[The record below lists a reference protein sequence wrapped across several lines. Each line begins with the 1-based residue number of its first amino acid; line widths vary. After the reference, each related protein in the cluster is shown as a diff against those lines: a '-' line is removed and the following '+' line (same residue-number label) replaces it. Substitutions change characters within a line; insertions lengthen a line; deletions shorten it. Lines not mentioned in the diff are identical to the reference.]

1 MRAKYT
7 ITLNDLIEDGFNL
20 FNFEWTIQPNTVSKD
35 EVQDTIIRMYQFRE
49 IGLETP
55 YYFQQEFKNSFLNNL
70 PWLNKT
76 LEIYYSLAFA
86 GGQEKK
92 TSTISRDTTTTLT
105 RTDATKKTTED
116 TNTIDKSVETSNNV
130 GDRYL
135 DTPEDVLGSNSTRYA
150 TSINNQTQSGSET
163 TDETD
168 TRNIDETGSLNR
180 SDDGTEETTENE
192 DYTITR
198 TTNLTNELKN
208 RYEVND
214 ILYQFALKF
223 DDLFMGVF

>member
-135 DTPEDVLGSNSTRYA
+135 DTPENVLGSTSTRYA

-168 TRNIDETGSLNR
+168 TRNIDESGSLNR

-192 DYTITR
+192 DYTVTR

>member
-35 EVQDTIIRMYQFRE
+35 EVQDTIICMYQFRE

-135 DTPEDVLGSNSTRYA
+135 DTPENVLGSTSTRYA
-150 TSINNQTQSGSET
+150 TSINDQTQSGSET

-180 SDDGTEETTENE
+180 SDDGTEQTTENE

>member
-116 TNTIDKSVETSNNV
+116 TNTTDKSVETSNNV

-135 DTPEDVLGSNSTRYA
+135 DTPENVLGSTSTSYA

>member
-76 LEIYYSLAFA
+76 LEIYYTLAFA

-135 DTPEDVLGSNSTRYA
+135 DTPENVLGSTSTRYA

>member
-92 TSTISRDTTTTLT
+92 TSTISRDTTTTLN

-135 DTPEDVLGSNSTRYA
+135 DTPENVLGSTSTRYA

>member
-135 DTPEDVLGSNSTRYA
+135 DTPEDVLGSTSTRYA

>member
-20 FNFEWTIQPNTVSKD
+20 FNFDWTIQPNTVSKD

-135 DTPEDVLGSNSTRYA
+135 DTPENVLGSTSTRYA

>member
-135 DTPEDVLGSNSTRYA
+135 DTPENVLGSTSTRYA

-180 SDDGTEETTENE
+180 SDDGTEETTESE

-198 TTNLTNELKN
+198 TTNLTDELKN

>member
-35 EVQDTIIRMYQFRE
+35 GVQDTIIRMYQFRE

-135 DTPEDVLGSNSTRYA
+135 DTPENVLGSTSTKYA

>member
-76 LEIYYSLAFA
+76 LEIYYSLTFA

-92 TSTISRDTTTTLT
+92 TSTISRDTTTKLT

-135 DTPEDVLGSNSTRYA
+135 DTPENVLGSTSTSYA

-198 TTNLTNELKN
+198 TSNLTNELKN

>member
-105 RTDATKKTTED
+105 RTDASKKTTED

-135 DTPEDVLGSNSTRYA
+135 DTPENVLGSSSTRYA

-192 DYTITR
+192 DYTVTR
-198 TTNLTNELKN
+198 TTNLTDELKN

>member
-135 DTPEDVLGSNSTRYA
+135 DTPENVLGSTSTRYA
-150 TSINNQTQSGSET
+150 TSINDQTQSGSET

>member
-20 FNFEWTIQPNTVSKD
+20 FNFEWTIHPNTVSRD

-135 DTPEDVLGSNSTRYA
+135 DTPENVLGSTSTRYA

-168 TRNIDETGSLNR
+168 ARNIDETGSLNR

>member
-135 DTPEDVLGSNSTRYA
+135 DTPENVLGSTSTSYA

-180 SDDGTEETTENE
+180 SDDGTEETTESE
-192 DYTITR
+192 DYTVTR

>member
-135 DTPEDVLGSNSTRYA
+135 DTPENVLGSTSTRYA

-163 TDETD
+163 TAETD

-192 DYTITR
+192 DYTVTR
-198 TTNLTNELKN
+198 TTNLTDELKN

>member
-35 EVQDTIIRMYQFRE
+35 EVQDTIIRMYLFRE

-135 DTPEDVLGSNSTRYA
+135 DTPENVLGSTSTKYA

-180 SDDGTEETTENE
+180 SDDGTEETTEKE

>member
-35 EVQDTIIRMYQFRE
+35 EVQDTIIRMYLFRE

-135 DTPEDVLGSNSTRYA
+135 DTPENVLGSTSTKYA

-192 DYTITR
+192 DYTVTR

>member
-135 DTPEDVLGSNSTRYA
+135 DTPENVLGSTSTRYA

-168 TRNIDETGSLNR
+168 TRNIDESGSLNR

>member
-135 DTPEDVLGSNSTRYA
+135 DTPENVLGSTSTRYA
-150 TSINNQTQSGSET
+150 TSINNQTQIGSET

-180 SDDGTEETTENE
+180 SDDGTEETTESE
-192 DYTITR
+192 DYTVTR

>member
-35 EVQDTIIRMYQFRE
+35 EVQNTIIRMYQFRE

-135 DTPEDVLGSNSTRYA
+135 DTPENVLGSTSTKYA

>member
-76 LEIYYSLAFA
+76 LEIFYSLAFA

-135 DTPEDVLGSNSTRYA
+135 DTPENVLGSTSTRYA

-192 DYTITR
+192 DYTVTR
-198 TTNLTNELKN
+198 TTNLTDELKN

>member
-76 LEIYYSLAFA
+76 LEIYYSLTFA

-92 TSTISRDTTTTLT
+92 TSTISRDTTTKLT

-135 DTPEDVLGSNSTRYA
+135 DTPENVLGSTSTRYA

-163 TDETD
+163 TNETD

-198 TTNLTNELKN
+198 TSNLTNELKN

>member
-35 EVQDTIIRMYQFRE
+35 EVQNTIIRMYQFRE

-130 GDRYL
+130 GDKYL
-135 DTPEDVLGSNSTRYA
+135 DTPENVLGSTSTRYA

-180 SDDGTEETTENE
+180 SDDGTEETTESE

>member
-7 ITLNDLIEDGFNL
+7 ITLNDLIEDDFNL

-76 LEIYYSLAFA
+76 HEIYYSLAFA

-105 RTDATKKTTED
+105 RTDASKKTTED

-135 DTPEDVLGSNSTRYA
+135 DPPENVLGSTTTRYA

-192 DYTITR
+192 DYTVTR
-198 TTNLTNELKN
+198 TTNLTDELKN

>member
-135 DTPEDVLGSNSTRYA
+135 DTPENVLGSTSTKYA

-180 SDDGTEETTENE
+180 SDDGTEETTESE
-192 DYTITR
+192 DYTVTR
-198 TTNLTNELKN
+198 TTNLTDELKN

>member
-35 EVQDTIIRMYQFRE
+35 EVQDTIIRMYLFRE

-135 DTPEDVLGSNSTRYA
+135 DTPENVLGSTSTRYA

>member
-116 TNTIDKSVETSNNV
+116 TNTTDKSVETSNNV

-135 DTPEDVLGSNSTRYA
+135 DTPENVLGSTSTRYA

>member
-35 EVQDTIIRMYQFRE
+35 EVQNTIIRMYQFRE

-76 LEIYYSLAFA
+76 LEIYYSLAFS

-135 DTPEDVLGSNSTRYA
+135 DTPENVLGSTSTRYA

>member
-92 TSTISRDTTTTLT
+92 TSTISRGTTTTLT

-135 DTPEDVLGSNSTRYA
+135 DTPENVLGSTSTSYA

-163 TDETD
+163 THETD
-168 TRNIDETGSLNR
+168 TRNIGETGSLNR

>member
-135 DTPEDVLGSNSTRYA
+135 DTPENVLGSTSTRYA
-150 TSINNQTQSGSET
+150 TSINNLS
-163 TDETD
+163 
-168 TRNIDETGSLNR
+168 
-180 SDDGTEETTENE
+180 
-192 DYTITR
+192 
-198 TTNLTNELKN
+198 
-208 RYEVND
+208 
-214 ILYQFALKF
+214 
-223 DDLFMGVF
+223 

>member
-35 EVQDTIIRMYQFRE
+35 EVQDTIIRMYLFRE

-105 RTDATKKTTED
+105 RTDASKKTTED

-135 DTPEDVLGSNSTRYA
+135 DTPENVLGSTSTRYA

-180 SDDGTEETTENE
+180 SDDGTEETTESE
-192 DYTITR
+192 DYTVTR

>member
-135 DTPEDVLGSNSTRYA
+135 DTPENVLGSTSTRYA

-198 TTNLTNELKN
+198 TTDLTNELKN

>member
-135 DTPEDVLGSNSTRYA
+135 DTPENVLGSTSTRYA

-192 DYTITR
+192 DYTVTR
-198 TTNLTNELKN
+198 TTNLTDELKN

>member
-35 EVQDTIIRMYQFRE
+35 EVQDTIIRMYLFRE

-135 DTPEDVLGSNSTRYA
+135 DTPENVLGSTSTRYA

-180 SDDGTEETTENE
+180 SDDGTEETTESE

>member
-105 RTDATKKTTED
+105 RTDASKKTTED

-135 DTPEDVLGSNSTRYA
+135 DTPENVLGSASTKYA

>member
-135 DTPEDVLGSNSTRYA
+135 DTPENVLGSTSTRYA

>member
-76 LEIYYSLAFA
+76 LEIYYNLTFA

-135 DTPEDVLGSNSTRYA
+135 DTPENVLGSTSTRYA

-198 TTNLTNELKN
+198 TSNLTNELKN